1 LDLEGEGAE
10 GAFALDEFFCSPAAL
25 DWAGLDWDLGMEVAR
40 GGTCF
45 ADAAAALIALGGVAS
60 LAALAALGVTGLAE
74 EWEEDAGLEAEGID
88 REPLVLGLEMLT
100 LLSESIFLGAVLWV
114 CLEAGCVFFGGHTL
128 RLAH

>member
-1 LDLEGEGAE
+1 ME
-10 GAFALDEFFCSPAAL
+10 ALFCEPAGF
-25 DWAGLDWDLGMEVAR
+25 DWAGFDWDLGMEVAR

-45 ADAAAALIALGGVAS
+45 ADAAAVLTALGGVAS

-100 LLSESIFLGAVLWV
+100 LLSEPIFSGPVFWV
-114 CLEAGCVFFGGHTL
+114 CLEAGCGFLEGIP
-128 RLAH
+128 